1 MDHEKPEV
9 IEREMEATRASLTD
23 KVAALEQ
30 QVLGTIQNASDT
42 VSNIVDTVK
51 TVVPET
57 LTSVKDTLTESV
69 EEVSAKM
76 KSAFDLG
83 QHTRENPWM
92 MVGGATALGFVTGLL
107 VFGGRSSPSFSRLS
121 QASPQPHGAPAST
134 APPLGVAAAAAAPRR
149 PTWLDDLM
157 DRIGRELLTV
167 GEAAIASASAS
178 LKQSVQ
184 EGLPKLIGPEGLGLD
199 NRGQTAAAD
208 YTRPTTE
215 AERMRSQRPF

>member
-1 MDHEKPEV
+1 MDHENPEV

-69 EEVSAKM
+69 EEMSAKV
-76 KSAFDLG
+76 KSAFDLE
-83 QHTRENPWM
+83 QHTREHPWA

-121 QASPQPHGAPAST
+121 AASPQPHGGPAST
-134 APPLGVAAAAAAPRR
+134 APPLGATAAAPRR
-149 PTWLDDLM
+149 PSWVDDLM
-157 DRIGRELLTV
+157 DRIGRELLTI
-167 GEAAIASASAS
+167 GEAAIASGAAS
-178 LKQSVQ
+178 LKQTVQ
-184 EGLPKLIGPEGLGLD
+184 EGLPKLIGPEGLGLHG
-199 NRGQTAAAD
+199 RGQASSAN
-208 YTRPTTE
+208 YPRPTTGP
-215 AERMRSQRPF
+215 ERVSEQRPL